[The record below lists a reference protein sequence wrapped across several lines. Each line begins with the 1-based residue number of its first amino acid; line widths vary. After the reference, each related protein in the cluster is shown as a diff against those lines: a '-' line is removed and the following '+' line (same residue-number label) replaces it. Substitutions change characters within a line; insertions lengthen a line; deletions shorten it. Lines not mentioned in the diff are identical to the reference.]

1 MSDFEFVFSLFGLL
15 LGLSLAELLGGFGRV
30 IDAEL
35 GSRRAGERSFRAG
48 WLTPLLGLFTLIDIT
63 TFWMAAWSVRG
74 QLSVTG
80 AVMLGGL
87 FFAGSYYLAATL
99 VFPRE
104 PREWPD
110 LDSYFFAVRRLVVG
124 ALLALA
130 WVQLAFTLRQP
141 GMWERMQAPGP
152 ALSILSFNLLMIGVL
167 LVRGTRLATL
177 LLATLILRYLYYFFL
192 A

>member
-30 IDAEL
+30 VDAEL
-35 GSRRAGERSFRAG
+35 GSRRTGAREFRAG

-63 TFWMAAWSVRG
+63 TFWMAAWGARA

-110 LDSYFFAVRRLVVG
+110 LDGYFFAVRRAVVG

-130 WVQLAFTLRQP
+130 WVQLAFVLRQP
-141 GMWERMQAPGP
+141 GMWERLKTPGP
-152 ALSILSFNLLMIGVL
+152 ALSIASFNVLLIALL
-167 LVRGTRLATL
+167 LVRGKRAATVL
-177 LLATLILRYLYYFFL
+177 LSVLIVRYLYYFFL